1 MKPAPAES
9 TAELLHRVRQQLIL
23 SQVRIMELEDE
34 RDELGPRL
42 AATATLL
49 TAAQT
54 LADQKIEE
62 ASHLETVRVK
72 IEKFRAELQE
82 NHDYLRHM
90 QHVTNEALNA
100 TRGQLAS
107 AEAALAASRSQ
118 ADTQRQQI
126 TELQSQLTAAQGSAE
141 ELTSKFTQASA
152 QLTTSEATAGELRR
166 QLSENGTRLASREF
180 DLSHNQAALAELQN
194 QFAQLRTA
202 TTTERLAREQRLAQ
216 LDQETRGLQASRS
229 WRWTAWLRALERQ
242 LGGR

>member
-34 RDELGPRL
+34 RDELAPRL

-54 LADQKIEE
+54 LADQKIDE
-62 ASHLETVRVK
+62 AGHLETVRVK

-100 TRGQLAS
+100 TRAQLA
-107 AEAALAASRSQ
+107 
-118 ADTQRQQI
+118 
-126 TELQSQLTAAQGSAE
+126 
-141 ELTSKFTQASA
+141 
-152 QLTTSEATAGELRR
+152 TSEATAAELQR
-166 QLSENGTRLASREF
+166 QLTENSTQLAAREF
-180 DLSHNQAALAELQN
+180 DLSQHQTALAELQN
-194 QFAQLRTA
+194 QFDQLRTA
-202 TTTERLAREQRLAQ
+202 TTTERLTCEQRLAQ
-216 LDQETRGLQASRS
+216 LDEAARRLQASRS
-229 WRWTAWLRALERQ
+229 WRWTAWLRALERPW
-242 LGGR
+242 GGR

>member
-34 RDELGPRL
+34 RDELVPRL

-54 LADQKIEE
+54 LADQKIDE

-72 IEKFRAELQE
+72 IENFRAELQQ
-82 NHDYLRHM
+82 NHDHLRHM

-100 TRGQLAS
+100 ARGQLVS

-126 TELQSQLTAAQGSAE
+126 TELQSQLTAAQASAQD
-141 ELTSKFTQASA
+141 LTRKFTQACA
-152 QLTTSEATAGELRR
+152 QLATSETAAGELRR
-166 QLSENGTRLASREF
+166 QLTENSTRLATREF

-202 TTTERLAREQRLAQ
+202 TTNERLAREQRLAQ
-216 LDQETRGLQASRS
+216 LDEEARRLKASRS

>member
-34 RDELGPRL
+34 RDELVPRL

-54 LADQKIEE
+54 LADQKIDE
-62 ASHLETVRVK
+62 AGNLETVRVK

-100 TRGQLAS
+100 TRGQLVS

-180 DLSHNQAALAELQN
+180 DLSHNQAALTELQN

-202 TTTERLAREQRLAQ
+202 TTTERLAREQSLAQ
-216 LDQETRGLQASRS
+216 LDEEARRLQASRS

>member
-34 RDELGPRL
+34 RDELAPRL

-54 LADQKIEE
+54 LADQKIDE
-62 ASHLETVRVK
+62 AGHLEIVRVK
-72 IEKFRAELQE
+72 IEKFRAELQQ
-82 NHDYLRHM
+82 NHDHLRHM

-100 TRGQLAS
+100 TRGQLA
-107 AEAALAASRSQ
+107 
-118 ADTQRQQI
+118 
-126 TELQSQLTAAQGSAE
+126 
-141 ELTSKFTQASA
+141 
-152 QLTTSEATAGELRR
+152 TSEATAGELRR

>member
-34 RDELGPRL
+34 RDELAPRL

-54 LADQKIEE
+54 LADQKIDE
-62 ASHLETVRVK
+62 AGHLETVRVK

-100 TRGQLAS
+100 TRGQLVS

-126 TELQSQLTAAQGSAE
+126 AGLQSQLTAA
-141 ELTSKFTQASA
+141 
-152 QLTTSEATAGELRR
+152 
-166 QLSENGTRLASREF
+166 
-180 DLSHNQAALAELQN
+180 
-194 QFAQLRTA
+194 
-202 TTTERLAREQRLAQ
+202 
-216 LDQETRGLQASRS
+216 
-229 WRWTAWLRALERQ
+229 
-242 LGGR
+242 

>member
-34 RDELGPRL
+34 RDELAPRL

-62 ASHLETVRVK
+62 AGHLETVRVK
-72 IEKFRAELQE
+72 IEKFRTELQE

-100 TRGQLAS
+100 TRAQLA
-107 AEAALAASRSQ
+107 
-118 ADTQRQQI
+118 
-126 TELQSQLTAAQGSAE
+126 
-141 ELTSKFTQASA
+141 
-152 QLTTSEATAGELRR
+152 TSEATAGELQR
-166 QLSENGTRLASREF
+166 QLTENSTRLAAREF
-180 DLSHNQAALAELQN
+180 DLSQHQTALAELQN
-194 QFAQLRTA
+194 QFDQLRTA
-202 TTTERLAREQRLAQ
+202 TTTERLTCEQRLAQ
-216 LDQETRGLQASRS
+216 LDEAARRLQASRS
-229 WRWTAWLRALERQ
+229 WRWTAWLRALERPW
-242 LGGR
+242 GGR

>member
-34 RDELGPRL
+34 RDELAPRL

-54 LADQKIEE
+54 LADQKIDE

-100 TRGQLAS
+100 TRGQLA
-107 AEAALAASRSQ
+107 
-118 ADTQRQQI
+118 
-126 TELQSQLTAAQGSAE
+126 
-141 ELTSKFTQASA
+141 
-152 QLTTSEATAGELRR
+152 TSEATAGELRR

-180 DLSHNQAALAELQN
+180 DLSQNQAALAELQN

>member
-34 RDELGPRL
+34 RDELAPQL
-42 AATATLL
+42 AATAKLL

-62 ASHLETVRVK
+62 AGHLETVRVK

-100 TRGQLAS
+100 TRGQLVS

-126 TELQSQLTAAQGSAE
+126 TELQSQLTAAQASAQ
-141 ELTSKFTQASA
+141 ELTRKFTQASA
-152 QLTTSEATAGELRR
+152 QLATSEATAGELRR

-180 DLSHNQAALAELQN
+180 DLSHNQAALTELQN

-202 TTTERLAREQRLAQ
+202 TTTERLAREQSLAQ
-216 LDQETRGLQASRS
+216 LDHETRGLQASRS

>member
-34 RDELGPRL
+34 RDELTPRL
-42 AATATLL
+42 AATETLL

-54 LADQKIEE
+54 LADQKIDE
-62 ASHLETVRVK
+62 AGHLETVRVK

-107 AEAALAASRSQ
+107 AQAAAAASRSQ
-118 ADTQRQQI
+118 AETQHQQI
-126 TELQSQLTAAQGSAE
+126 AELESQLTAAQASTE
-141 ELTSKFTQASA
+141 QLTRKFTQTST
-152 QLTTSEATAGELRR
+152 QLITSEATAGELQR
-166 QLSENGTRLASREF
+166 QLTENSTQLAAREF
-180 DLSHNQAALAELQN
+180 DLSQHQTALAELQN
-194 QFAQLRTA
+194 QFEQLRTA
-202 TTTERLAREQRLAQ
+202 TTTERLTCEQRLAQ
-216 LDQETRGLQASRS
+216 LDEAARRLQTSRS
-229 WRWTAWLRALERQ
+229 WRWTAWLRALERPW
-242 LGGR
+242 GGR

>member
-34 RDELGPRL
+34 RDELAPQL

-54 LADQKIEE
+54 LADQKIDE

-100 TRGQLAS
+100 TRGQLA
-107 AEAALAASRSQ
+107 
-118 ADTQRQQI
+118 
-126 TELQSQLTAAQGSAE
+126 
-141 ELTSKFTQASA
+141 
-152 QLTTSEATAGELRR
+152 TSEATASELRR
-166 QLSENGTRLASREF
+166 QLSENDTRLATREF
-180 DLSHNQAALAELQN
+180 DLSQNQAALTELQN